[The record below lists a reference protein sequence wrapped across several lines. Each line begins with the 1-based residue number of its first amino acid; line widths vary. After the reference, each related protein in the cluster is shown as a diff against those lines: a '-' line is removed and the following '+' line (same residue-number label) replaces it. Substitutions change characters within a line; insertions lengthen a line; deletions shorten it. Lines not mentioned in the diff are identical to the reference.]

1 MAELHHDEANWTP
14 SHNPWLVALTV
25 TLATF
30 MEVLDTSIANVALPH
45 MAGTLGASQ
54 EEATWVLTS
63 YLVSSAVI
71 LPISGWLMQRM
82 GRKRF
87 YMTCVMLFT
96 ACSLLC
102 GFATTLPM
110 LVFFRVLQGIGGG
123 GLAPSEQAILA
134 DTFPVSKRGQAFA
147 LYGMAVVVAPA
158 VGPTL
163 GGWITDNFNWHWIF
177 FINLPVGL
185 LSLFLTQ
192 RMVEDPP
199 YLKKE
204 TFSAKASS
212 KRVDF
217 MGLGLISIGVGCL
230 EFVLDKGQ
238 EKDWFGDNLILTF
251 TIIAATMLVT
261 FVWWEWRHEDPI
273 VDIRL
278 LKNRNFG
285 TAVFLQ
291 FVLGMV
297 LFGTTVLIPQFLQV
311 LLGYTAERAGM
322 VLSPGALVLMLS
334 MPIAGKIVSSAKL
347 DPRMLVA
354 MGYAATALGL
364 YNLTRLDLGVSF
376 AQITEWRAYQVIGL
390 SFVFIPISTLNYVGV
405 PRNKNNQISSF
416 SNFARN
422 IGGSVGT
429 AMLTTFLERTQQTHT
444 STLGAHAVA
453 GGVQYSGYIDTMKN
467 ALIRLG
473 QSPDNASRI
482 AVGNAW
488 QMLNRQA
495 QMLSYQNTFWGM
507 SIIIACLIPLP
518 FIMRKPPRSRATEE
532 PVSGH

>member
-1 MAELHHDEANWTP
+1 LAELHYDQANWKP

-25 TLATF
+25 TMATF

-45 MAGTLGASQ
+45 MAGSLGASQ

-71 LPISGWLMQRM
+71 LPISGWLMERM

-87 YMTCVMLFT
+87 YMTCVALFT
-96 ACSLLC
+96 ACSVLC
-102 GFATTLPM
+102 GFAPSLPL
-110 LVFFRVLQGIGGG
+110 LVFFRVLQGVGGG

-158 VGPTL
+158 IGPTL

-177 FINLPVGL
+177 FINVPVGIVSL
-185 LSLFLTQ
+185 LLTQ

-199 YLKKE
+199 YLKEQRK
-204 TFSAKASS
+204 TTG
-212 KRVDF
+212 RVDF
-217 MGLGLISIGVGCL
+217 TGLGLISIGVGCL

-238 EKDWFGDNLILTF
+238 EKDWFGDSKIVAFAL
-251 TIIAATMLVT
+251 IAAVTLVL

-322 VLSPGALVLMLS
+322 VLSPGALVLMCT
-334 MPIAGKIVSSAKL
+334 MPLAGRIVSSNKF
-347 DPRMLVA
+347 DPRLLVA
-354 MGYAATALGL
+354 IGYAITAAGL
-364 YNLTRLDLGVSF
+364 FNLTRLDLNVSF
-376 AQITEWRAYQVIGL
+376 GQITLWRAYQVMGL
-390 SFVFIPISTLNYVGV
+390 SFVFIPISTLNYLGV
-405 PRNKNNQISSF
+405 PRTKNNQISSF

-429 AMLTTFLERTQQTHT
+429 AMLTTFLQRTQQTHI
-444 STLGAHAVA
+444 SSLSAHVVD
-453 GGVQYSGYIDTMKN
+453 GGIQYSRFLDMTRDSLM
-467 ALIRLG
+467 RLG
-473 QSPDNASRI
+473 QSAQSAGQI
-482 AVGNAW
+482 ALGNAW

-495 QMLSYQNTFWGM
+495 QMLSYQNAFWGL
-507 SIIIACLIPLP
+507 SLIIACLIPLP
-518 FIMRKPPRSRATEE
+518 FIMRRPPRTERAPAHIAE
-532 PVSGH
+532 

>member
-1 MAELHHDEANWTP
+1 LAELHYDEANWKP

-45 MAGTLGASQ
+45 MAGSLGASQ

-71 LPISGWLMQRM
+71 LPISGWLMARM

-87 YMTCVMLFT
+87 YMTCVVLFT
-96 ACSLLC
+96 VCSMMC
-102 GFATTLPM
+102 GFAGSLPV
-110 LVFFRVLQGIGGG
+110 LVFFRVLQGVGGG

-147 LYGMAVVVAPA
+147 VYGMAVVVAPA
-158 VGPTL
+158 IGPTL

-199 YLKKE
+199 YLKAE
-204 TFSAKASS
+204 QTRTG
-212 KRVDF
+212 RVDF
-217 MGLGLISIGVGCL
+217 MGLGLISVGVGCL

-238 EKDWFGDNLILTF
+238 EKDWFGDPNIRAF
-251 TIIAATMLVT
+251 TIIAACTLAV
-261 FVWWEWRHEDPI
+261 FVWWEWRHADPI

-322 VLSPGALVLMLS
+322 VLSPGALVLMCT
-334 MPIAGKIVSSAKL
+334 MPIAGRIVSSGKF
-347 DPRMLVA
+347 DPRLLVA
-354 MGYAATALGL
+354 IGYAITAVGL
-364 YNLTRLDLGVSF
+364 FNLTRLDLGVSF
-376 AQITEWRAYQVIGL
+376 GQITLWRAYQVMGL
-390 SFVFIPISTLNYVGV
+390 SFIFIPISTLNYLGV

-429 AMLTTFLERTQQTHT
+429 ALLTTFLQRTQQTHI
-444 STLGAHAVA
+444 SALSSHVVA
-453 GGVQYSGYIDTMKN
+453 GSPQYSRFMDMTRDS
-467 ALIRLG
+467 LTRLG
-473 QSPDNASRI
+473 QSPEA
-482 AVGNAW
+482 AKQLAMGNAW
-488 QMLNRQA
+488 QALNRQA
-495 QMLSYQNTFWGM
+495 QMLSYQNSFWGL
-507 SIIIACLIPLP
+507 SLLIACLIPLP
-518 FIMRKPPRSRATEE
+518 FIMRRPPRRERAPEE
-532 PVSGH
+532 MAGH

>member
-1 MAELHHDEANWTP
+1 MPPKQDQVEHHEEEWRT
-14 SHNPWLVALTV
+14 SHNPSDVALTV

-45 MAGTLGASQ
+45 IAGSLGASQ

-87 YMTCVMLFT
+87 YMTCVILFT

-102 GFATTLPM
+102 GFAPSLPL

-199 YLKKE
+199 YLKAE
-204 TFSAKASS
+204 TARPG
-212 KRVDF
+212 RVDF
-217 MGLGLISIGVGCL
+217 MGLGLISVGVGCL

-238 EKDWFGDNLILTF
+238 EKDWFGDSNITAF
-251 TIIAATMLVT
+251 AIIAACTLVL

-291 FVLGMV
+291 FILGMV

-322 VLSPGALVLMLS
+322 VLSPGALVLMLT
-334 MPIAGKIVSSAKL
+334 MPLAGRIVSSGKF
-347 DPRMLVA
+347 DPRLLVA
-354 MGYAATALGL
+354 IGYGVTAVGL
-364 YNLTRLDLGVSF
+364 FNLTRLDLNVTFG
-376 AQITEWRAYQVIGL
+376 QITLWRGVPG
-390 SFVFIPISTLNYVGV
+390 VGV
-405 PRNKNNQISSF
+405 LVFFFFIS
-416 SNFARN
+416 APQ
-422 IGGSVGT
+422 
-429 AMLTTFLERTQQTHT
+429 L
-444 STLGAHAVA
+444 A
-453 GGVQYSGYIDTMKN
+453 G
-467 ALIRLG
+467 
-473 QSPDNASRI
+473 
-482 AVGNAW
+482 
-488 QMLNRQA
+488 
-495 QMLSYQNTFWGM
+495 
-507 SIIIACLIPLP
+507 
-518 FIMRKPPRSRATEE
+518 
-532 PVSGH
+532 

>member
-1 MAELHHDEANWTP
+1 LAELHHDQPNWKP

-25 TLATF
+25 TMATF

-45 MAGTLGASQ
+45 MAGSLGASQ

-71 LPISGWLMQRM
+71 LPISGWLMARM

-87 YMTCVMLFT
+87 YMTCVALFT

-102 GFATTLPM
+102 GFAQSLPL
-110 LVFFRVLQGIGGG
+110 LVFFRILQGVGGG

-158 VGPTL
+158 IGPTL
-163 GGWITDNFNWHWIF
+163 GGYITDNFNWHWIF

-199 YLKKE
+199 YLKE
-204 TFSAKASS
+204 EQSAS

-238 EKDWFGDNLILTF
+238 EKDWFGDTKILSFALIAGIT
-251 TIIAATMLVT
+251 LVL

-322 VLSPGALVLMLS
+322 VLSPGALVLMCT
-334 MPIAGKIVSSAKL
+334 MPIAGRIVSSGKF
-347 DPRMLVA
+347 DPRLLVA
-354 MGYAATALGL
+354 IGYAATAVGL
-364 YNLTRLDLGVSF
+364 FNLTRLDLGVSF
-376 AQITEWRAYQVIGL
+376 AQITLWRAYQVMGL

-429 AMLTTFLERTQQTHT
+429 AMLTTFLQRTQQTHI
-444 STLGAHAVA
+444 SSLGSHVLA
-453 GGVQYSGYIDTMKN
+453 GGLQYSRFLDMTRES
-467 ALIRLG
+467 LIRLG
-473 QSPDNASRI
+473 QSTDAATQLAI
-482 AVGNAW
+482 GNAW
-488 QMLNRQA
+488 QTLNRQA
-495 QMLSYQNTFWGM
+495 QMLSYQNAFWGL

-518 FIMRKPPRSRATEE
+518 FIMRRPPRAPQAPAHVAE
-532 PVSGH
+532 